1 MDSAADK
8 GMKVALCRAN
18 PKEGMNFNQV
28 GEICVLIVDVPPDPK
43 ADLSNNEG
51 SPPARRPVRSTSATD
66 KRRKKGAC
74 QTSHKQGVYLI
85 VQFLC

>member
-1 MDSAADK
+1 
-8 GMKVALCRAN
+8 MKVALSRAN

-28 GEICVLIVDVPPDPK
+28 GEICVLIVDVPSYPR
-43 ADLSNNEG
+43 ADLSDNDG
-51 SPPARRPVRSTSATD
+51 SPPARRPVMSTSSTNK
-66 KRRKKGAC
+66 KREKDAC